1 MASVGIIAEYNPFHN
16 GHLYHLNK
24 IKELYPNDTII
35 LVMNGNFTERGDVS
49 LINKWKKTEIAL
61 KAGIDLIIELPFVF
75 STESADIFAY
85 GAITLLEKLK
95 VKNLVFGSET
105 NDINKFNTIV
115 DTQLNNKEFDPLVK
129 IYMKMG
135 ENYPTALSKSLLDLT
150 GNTMTLPN
158 DLLGISYVKT
168 IKSNNYKITPH
179 CIERT
184 NQYHSEDLNNTFSS
198 ATAIRKALEEN
209 KNIEDQV
216 PSFTKEKLKG
226 NLHFQK
232 DYFKFLKYKIM
243 LEENINIYQTVDEG
257 LGEKIKKEIVNAT
270 SYDDLIER
278 VKSKRYTYNKINR
291 MLTHILCGFTK
302 EDKKEMKELEYIRVL
317 GFSNKGRDYLNKVK
331 KEVDLP
337 IISNFSKSKSKMLDL
352 EFKATCV
359 YASTL
364 SEQEKKELIE
374 KEYKHH
380 PMKGANQNDQNK

>member
-1 MASVGIIAEYNPFHN
+1 MESVGIIAEYNPFHN
-16 GHLYHLNK
+16 GHLYHLNE
-24 IKELYPNDTII
+24 IKKMYPDNCIV
-35 LVMNGNFTERGDVS
+35 LVMSSSFSQRGEPSIID
-49 LINKWKKTEIAL
+49 KWKKTEIAL
-61 KAGIDLIIELPFVF
+61 QAGIDLVIELPFVF

-115 DTQLNNKEFDPLVK
+115 DTQLNNEEFDPLVK

-179 CIERT
+179 CIKRT
-184 NQYHSEDLNNTFSS
+184 NSYHNENLNNELSS
-198 ATAIRKALEEN
+198 ASAIRKALEEN
-209 KNIEDQV
+209 KDIKNQV
-216 PSFTKEKLKG
+216 PTYTEQRIKED
-226 NLHFQK
+226 LHFQK

-243 LEENINIYQTVDEG
+243 LEENLNIYQTVDEG
-257 LGEKIKKEIVNAT
+257 LGEKIKKEIINAT
-270 SYDDLIER
+270 SYDDLIEK

-302 EDKKEMKELEYIRVL
+302 EDKQEMKELEYIRVL
-317 GFSNKGRDYLNKVK
+317 GFSEKGRDYLNKIK

-337 IISNFSKSKSKMLDL
+337 IISNFSKSKSKMLNL

-364 SEQEKKELIE
+364 SEEKKKALIE
-374 KEYKHH
+374 KEYKYH
-380 PMKGANQNDQNK
+380 PMKGVNKNDKIK

>member
-1 MASVGIIAEYNPFHN
+1 MDSVGIIAEYNPFHN

-24 IKELYPNDTII
+24 IKEMYPNDCIV
-35 LVMNGNFTERGDVS
+35 LVMSSSWSQRGEPSIID
-49 LINKWKKTEIAL
+49 KWKKTDIAL
-61 KAGIDLIIELPFVF
+61 QAGIDLVIELPFVF

-105 NDINKFNTIV
+105 NDIKKFNTIV
-115 DTQLNNKEFDPLVK
+115 DTQLSNEEFDPLVK

-150 GNTMTLPN
+150 GNTMTSPN

-184 NQYHSEDLNNTFSS
+184 TSYHSKSLDNSLSS

-209 KNIEDQV
+209 KDVKEQIPN
-216 PSFTKEKLKG
+216 FTKEKIES

-243 LEENINIYQTVDEG
+243 LEEDINIYQTVDEG

-302 EDKKEMKELEYIRVL
+302 EEKKEMRKLEYIRVL
-317 GFSNKGRDYLNKVK
+317 GFSEKGRNYLNKIK
-331 KEVDLP
+331 KEVDIP
-337 IISNFSKSKSKMLDL
+337 IISNFSKSKSKMLDI

-364 SEQEKKELIE
+364 PEQEKKELIE

-380 PMKGANQNDQNK
+380 PMKGVN